1 MFNRDLWA
9 GAYASKAFPKFLC
22 PKCAT
27 GRLTLD
33 EKIFVKQPVY
43 SLIESKHPDWEP
55 DWDVER
61 FSLRLI
67 CDIVECGEVAHVM
80 GDTTVAEYYDEE
92 FNGWGLVSLLRAQ
105 AFFPAPPIIEIPNEV
120 PDSVRT
126 EIIKSFELFW
136 VDLSSCANRLRV
148 SVELLLDHFKIP
160 RSSIDKNGRSTRL
173 DLNARISL
181 FEKSDSEH
189 APTLTALRMIGN
201 LGSHG
206 DKVNRR
212 PLLDAFEIYE
222 YALAELCGQ
231 RKVRIEQLRQKLIS
245 SKGEYS

>member
-1 MFNRDLWA
+1 V
-9 GAYASKAFPKFLC
+9 C
-22 PKCAT
+22 PRCAN

-33 EKIFVKQPVY
+33 EESLCIKQPRY
-43 SLIESKHPDWEP
+43 SVTESKHPDWEP
-55 DWDVER
+55 DWDIER
-61 FSLRLI
+61 FSLRLT
-67 CDIVECGEVAHVM
+67 CDIAECGEVAHVL
-80 GDTTVAEYYDEE
+80 GDTTVAEYYDDD
-92 FNGWGLVSLLRAQ
+92 FNSWGLISLLRAR
-105 AFFPAPPIIEIPNEV
+105 AFFPPPPIIAIPKEV
-120 PDSVRT
+120 PAPVEA
-126 EIIKSFELFW
+126 EISKSFELFW

-160 RSSIDKNGRSTRL
+160 RSGIDKKGKSTRL

-181 FEKSDSEH
+181 FEKADPEH

-206 DKVNRR
+206 DEVNRT

-231 RKVRIEQLRQKLIS
+231 RKARIEQLRQKLIS
-245 SKGEYS
+245 NKGTY